1 MPKVPEDVGCDNQE
15 CKEKDNCKR
24 NEIAK
29 NGKAREVKRFGGTPE
44 KRCGKFI
51 PKS

>member
-1 MPKVPEDVGCDNQE
+1 MPKVPEDVGCNNQE

-24 NEIAK
+24 NEIARNK
-29 NGKAREVKRFGGTPE
+29 AAREVKTFGGRPD
-44 KRCGKFI
+44 KGCGKFI